1 VGVGVV
7 DTVGDDAKVDESV
20 IKCTSNNAKGRWKH
34 GGSGMIRCE
43 MIRDTRCEIRIN
55 MDA

>member
-1 VGVGVV
+1 VSVV
-7 DTVGDDAKVDESV
+7 DTVGDDAKADESV
-20 IKCTSNNAKGRWKH
+20 MKCKSKNAKGRWKH
-34 GGSGMIRCE
+34 DGSGMIRCE